1 MNSTLYKRRKVL
13 SSSLS
18 LSYTKPL
25 HIVRGSGQFLYD
37 KNGVKY
43 LDGINN
49 IQHVGHA
56 HPRISTAAYKQHYKV
71 LLQLHSTSKKRC
83 DACLAFMLR
92 SDCFPDAVFDDRFS
106 NFFAF
111 LSQLQ

>member
-1 MNSTLYKRRKVL
+1 MNSTLEKRRKVL

-18 LSYTKPL
+18 LSYAKPL
-25 HIVRGSGQFLYD
+25 HIVKGSGQFLYD

-56 HPRISTAAYKQHYKV
+56 HPRISSAAYN
-71 LLQLHSTSKKRC
+71 QLNILNTNTRYCPTS
-83 DACLAFMLR
+83 LAF
-92 SDCFPDAVFDDRFS
+92 S
-106 NFFAF
+106 
-111 LSQLQ
+111 